1 MEGTSER
8 ERHKETEHAWRTL
21 FYVFPCDVHVSG
33 DVFNLPPKH
42 TNERWKGIL
51 IGNAGSVRFCCTVAI
66 NLWKDQPGGGEEID
80 VATS

>member
-1 MEGTSER
+1 MLGEPFSTC
-8 ERHKETEHAWRTL
+8 
-21 FYVFPCDVHVSG
+21 FPVLTFVHVSG

-51 IGNAGSVRFCCTVAI
+51 IGNAGSVRFCCKVAI